1 MELPKDP
8 VMLLSVINTELRDKY
23 PSLDALCEDR
33 EITKTSIT
41 DTLKGIDYEYDN
53 IRNQFISEFCIDHAK
68 KHDWIFWQFHI

>member
-1 MELPKDP
+1 MFCHSMRLLYLCIRFKRLHVMELPKDP

-53 IRNQFISEFCIDHAK
+53 IRNQFV
-68 KHDWIFWQFHI
+68 

>member
-33 EITKTSIT
+33 EITKASIT

-53 IRNQFISEFCIDHAK
+53 IRNQFV
-68 KHDWIFWQFHI
+68 

>member
-23 PSLDALCEDR
+23 PSLDALFEDR

-53 IRNQFISEFCIDHAK
+53 IRNQFV
-68 KHDWIFWQFHI
+68 

>member
-23 PSLDALCEDR
+23 PSLDALCEGR

-53 IRNQFISEFCIDHAK
+53 IRNQFV
-68 KHDWIFWQFHI
+68 

>member
-1 MELPKDP
+1 MFCHSTGLLYLCPRFKRLYVMELPKDP

-53 IRNQFISEFCIDHAK
+53 IRNQFV
-68 KHDWIFWQFHI
+68 

>member
-53 IRNQFISEFCIDHAK
+53 LRNQFV
-68 KHDWIFWQFHI
+68 

>member
-53 IRNQFISEFCIDHAK
+53 IRESICLILYLIRNQKDNIIS
-68 KHDWIFWQFHI
+68 